1 MKKKLPKEMQEIFAK
16 HREYF
21 VEQGA
26 RGGKKRAKRLTSERR
41 RQIAKKAAATRWGK
55 GAK

>member
-1 MKKKLPKEMQEIFAK
+1 MKKKMPNEMRQFFAA

-26 RGGKKRAKRLTSERR
+26 EGGKKRARRLTAEQRR
-41 RQIAKKAAATRWGK
+41 KIAKKAADKRWRK
-55 GAK
+55 TQ